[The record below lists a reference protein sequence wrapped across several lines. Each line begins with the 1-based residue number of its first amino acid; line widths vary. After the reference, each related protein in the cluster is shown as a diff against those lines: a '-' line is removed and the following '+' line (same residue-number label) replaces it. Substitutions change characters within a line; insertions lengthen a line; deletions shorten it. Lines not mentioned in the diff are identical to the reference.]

1 MASIRKQGNKHVVYY
16 YHPFV
21 RKADGKLEQ
30 QHEAFCDEDSALLRK
45 REIED
50 QIASGY
56 FKTPANMTVED
67 YFRLKF
73 VPLYAEV
80 KWKFKTYDTNM
91 GYWENDILPFFGKL
105 RLSKVTPADIDR
117 FLILMRKKKVRN
129 RKNTPEE
136 ELPYLSETT
145 IRYVYTLVHCFF
157 DKAVQWDDLD
167 KSPVKC
173 DKPGTSNV
181 QRDYWQPEQFEE
193 ALDSV
198 EDDLLHLAI
207 HLAFR
212 CTLRIGELC
221 ALCWDDIQYEDKT
234 VSIGKTLQRVTTKA
248 LDRISPKEV
257 FHVFP
262 PSRKDSKSRLI
273 LTTPK
278 SDFGVRTNTMSDQL
292 CEELHKRQLRV
303 TMDRVRYGSQYHNH
317 DLIFC
322 QDDGRPM
329 EPGRLS
335 RRFAKW
341 QRENGVPDVGSVDF
355 HSIRISST
363 SLKLA
368 VSGGDVKSAQKDLG
382 DKTTHMVLSTYARS
396 LDKHHAAMNEK
407 FDEFFYGEGA
417 KPEENEALNN
427 ELLMQM
433 MTEHLKKP
441 EFLETVLKAIGAS
454 HPHSSEDA
462 KNAG

>member
-1 MASIRKQGNKHVVYY
+1 MASIRKQGNKYFVYY
-16 YHPFV
+16 YHPFA

-30 QHEAFCDEDSALLRK
+30 QHEAYYDEDSAIHRK
-45 REIED
+45 KEIEE

-67 YFRLKF
+67 YFKLKF
-73 VPLYAEV
+73 APLYAEV

-91 GYWENDILPFFGKL
+91 CYWEHDILPFFGKL
-105 RLSKVTPADIDR
+105 RMSKVTPSDVER

-129 RKNTPEE
+129 RKNTLEE
-136 ELPYLSETT
+136 DLPYLSETT

-157 DKAVQWDDLD
+157 EKAVQWDDLD

-181 QRDYWQPEQFEE
+181 QRDFWQPERFEE
-193 ALDSV
+193 ALEAV
-198 EDDLLHLAI
+198 VDDILHLAI

-212 CTLRIGELC
+212 CTLRIGEVC
-221 ALCWDDIQYEDKT
+221 ALSWEDINYEAKT
-234 VSIGKTLQRVTTKA
+234 VSIEKTLQRVTTKA

-262 PSRKDSKSRLI
+262 PVEKNAQSRLI

-278 SDFGVRTNTMSDQL
+278 SDYGVRTNVMSDQL
-292 CEELHKRQLRV
+292 CEELRKRELRV
-303 TMDRVRYGSQYHNH
+303 TMDRVRFGKAYHDHN
-317 DLIFC
+317 LVFC
-322 QDDGRPM
+322 SDDGRPM
-329 EPGRLS
+329 EPGKLS

-341 QRENGVPDVGSVDF
+341 QKENNIPDIGSVDF

-417 KPEENEALNN
+417 KFEENEALNN
-427 ELLMQM
+427 ELLLQM

-441 EFLETVLKAIGAS
+441 EFLETVLKAIHAS
-454 HPHSSEDA
+454 HAGNTKDA
-462 KNAG
+462 G